1 MSSPT
6 ADGWAL
12 MAEYA
17 TAEALVAAA
26 QAAHD
31 AGYRYAEAYAPFAV
45 DGLAE
50 ALGFRRNRIPLVTL
64 LGGIA
69 GGVGGYLLQW
79 YAAVR
84 SYPEDVAGR
93 PLHSWPMFIPVTFET
108 AVLFAA
114 FAAFF
119 GAVGYALLRLTAL
132 GPIATVGIAGV
143 AGLAGSYGA
152 IAMIALWAV
161 PAAAREVVD
170 ERFLLQGHFAR
181 VVSGIGAG
189 AGATGMVTYEL
200 DGTEQRARAR
210 SLDERA
216 VAAGTE
222 VVIERI
228 EDGVAFVE
236 PWVAVESRL

>member
-1 MSSPT
+1 VLAVYYMLRGVEKPEPGKTDEARRANAS
-6 ADGWAL
+6 
-12 MAEYA
+12 A
-17 TAEALVAAA
+17 TTRIR
-26 QAAHD
+26 AH
-31 AGYRYAEAYAPFAV
+31 
-45 DGLAE
+45 
-50 ALGFRRNRIPLVTL
+50 ITL
-64 LGGIA
+64 PS
-69 GGVGGYLLQW
+69 V
-79 YAAVR
+79 
-84 SYPEDVAGR
+84 
-93 PLHSWPMFIPVTFET
+93 
-108 AVLFAA
+108 AA

-181 VVSGIGAG
+181 VVRRPLAG
-189 AGATGMVTYEL
+189 AGAEGAVTYVV
-200 DGTEQRARAR
+200 DGVEQRARAR

-228 EDGVAFVE
+228 EDGIAFVE